1 MSFYTYAVCRIQCFY
16 ILPYCHWLLSSKC
29 QTIRQNDL
37 QGSLPLASI
46 TVVMAIA
53 IAMGHGHHHH
63 HHHHQNHQHQQRL
76 SSYIVFLS
84 WLQIPLQNQGCWHPK
99 GLRFCRASLHPYC
112 ATKSR
117 NMGWQTPKNHP
128 FWTFLDCIL
137 IGPWFCNGGPNVAQ
151 KVHNTLHFGKGIDFV
166 EIRLVTS

>member
-63 HHHHQNHQHQQRL
+63 HHHHHHHQNHQHQQRL
-76 SSYIVFLS
+76 SSYIVFFYPGCKFLYRIRGVDTQKAFDS
-84 WLQIPLQNQGCWHPK
+84 VEPVCTPTVLQNQGPWAGKHPK
-99 GLRFCRASLHPYC
+99 TTHFGH
-112 ATKSR
+112 
-117 NMGWQTPKNHP
+117 
-128 FWTFLDCIL
+128 FWT
-137 IGPWFCNGGPNVAQ
+137 V
-151 KVHNTLHFGKGIDFV
+151 
-166 EIRLVTS
+166 S